1 MKNIFVIEDQEQV
14 RLGMKYLIDSCDGFN
29 CTAFG
34 DAESAMKMLESIQPD
49 VILMDIN
56 LPGMNGIDC
65 TRIIRQRYP
74 KVLIM
79 IVTVYEDDEKIFSAL
94 KAGANGYILKNT
106 QPEKMVQA
114 ITDLY
119 NGGAPMSSQIARK
132 VVNTFSQA
140 KPVSADYIALSDRG
154 KEILNL
160 LADGHR
166 NKEIAGKLFLCAHTV
181 RTHIYNIYQ
190 KLHVQSRVEAIR
202 KING

>member
-14 RLGMKYLIDSCDGFN
+14 RLGMKYLIDSCEGFN
-29 CTAFG
+29 CTAFE
-34 DAESAMKMLESIQPD
+34 DAESAMKMLETFQPD

-56 LPGMNGIDC
+56 LPGMNGIDS
-65 TRIIRQRYP
+65 TRIIRNRYP
-74 KVLIM
+74 NVLIM
-79 IVTVYEDDEKIFSAL
+79 MVTVYEDDEKIFSAL

-132 VVNTFSQA
+132 VVNTFSQS
-140 KPVSADYIALSDRG
+140 KPVSDDYIALSDRE

-166 NKEIAGKLFLCAHTV
+166 NKEIAGKLFLSAHTV

-202 KING
+202 KISG